1 MKIMNDEALITKAT
15 IASNR
20 INAMENKIA
29 MEWYGCKWD
38 DLDYDDRDLVTC
50 EAYDRLS

>member
-1 MKIMNDEALITKAT
+1 MMNNPDLMKQAMNSTR
-15 IASNR
+15 R
-20 INAMENKIA
+20 INSMEDKIA

-38 DLDYDDRDLVTC
+38 DLDYDDRELVTL